1 MSCRRSLLPHINTI
15 GTRASA
21 RCFEPVECC
30 EDGMC
35 RGLCMHECW
44 NVWWVVVHHRH
55 FPPLQASAKIVKPL
69 TFLCVTSLHTRLWL
83 VFKHKFFRE
92 RKQRWFVMLEL
103 HPAWNK
109 SVSCMLETFFFFPCH
124 LNHCL
129 FLCNN
134 YDHWI
139 NSCYC
144 FCVGSIVLLQYL
156 LTAWMPFSCFDSWL
170 KGFFNS
176 CLIPLL
182 HCSNFSSLCSVFW
195 VAWLFLRNYP
205 AVAVCLVTSTFM

>member
-1 MSCRRSLLPHINTI
+1 MCDKFAHKMSTSSL
-15 GTRASA
+15 GK
-21 RCFEPVECC
+21 
-30 EDGMC
+30 
-35 RGLCMHECW
+35 W
-44 NVWWVVVHHRH
+44 
-55 FPPLQASAKIVKPL
+55 KP
-69 TFLCVTSLHTRLWL
+69 
-83 VFKHKFFRE
+83 
-92 RKQRWFVMLEL
+92 RWFVMLEL
-103 HPAWNK
+103 DPAWNK
-109 SVSCMLETFFFFPCH
+109 SVSCMMETFFFFFFPVIYTKKYFQKYKFH
-124 LNHCL
+124 FESETANSLLLNHCL

-156 LTAWMPFSCFDSWL
+156 LTALMPFSCFDSWL

-182 HCSNFSSLCSVFW
+182 HCSNFSSLCSVFQ
-195 VAWLFLRNYP
+195 VAWLFLHNYP